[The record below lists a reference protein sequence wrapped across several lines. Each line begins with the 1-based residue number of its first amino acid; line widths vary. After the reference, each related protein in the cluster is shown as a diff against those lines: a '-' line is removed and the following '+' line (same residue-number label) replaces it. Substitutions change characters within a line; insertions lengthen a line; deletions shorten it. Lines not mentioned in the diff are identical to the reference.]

1 MADVSRGVSAHRAEE
16 RREDDE
22 EWHDGNQS
30 QNLRKNQIARR
41 VDTHDVEGI
50 NLLGY
55 PHGAQFGGD
64 VGTHLAGKNQT
75 HDAGRELQQ
84 HDFSGGIARNPSR
97 HPRTLDV
104 EFHLD
109 ADDGTDEER
118 DKKHDADGIDTQ
130 LRHLLD
136 ILFQEHAHALR
147 ARESTPHQYE
157 IFTEGGKPFFYYHAV

>member
-64 VGTHLAGKNQT
+64 VGTHLACKNQT

-118 DKKHDADGIDTQ
+118 DKKHDADGIDT
-130 LRHLLD
+130 
-136 ILFQEHAHALR
+136 
-147 ARESTPHQYE
+147 
-157 IFTEGGKPFFYYHAV
+157 